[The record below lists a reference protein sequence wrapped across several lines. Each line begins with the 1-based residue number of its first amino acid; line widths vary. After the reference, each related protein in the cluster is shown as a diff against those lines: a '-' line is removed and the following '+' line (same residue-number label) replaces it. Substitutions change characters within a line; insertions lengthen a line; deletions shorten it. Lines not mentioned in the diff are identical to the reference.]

1 MANAPGP
8 MANAPTSMQEG
19 KHPVSNAT
27 VLNMACATLQKMT
40 FQKDSK
46 TDFKK

>member
-27 VLNMACATLQKMT
+27 VVNMAYATLQKMT
-40 FQKDSK
+40 FLNR
-46 TDFKK
+46 FKK